1 MMEEGVNDLTKRI
14 DRIEYQM
21 REIMQGIVFL
31 YESMT
36 IEHSSPDS

>member
-1 MMEEGVNDLTKRI
+1 MEPELDDLTERI

-31 YESMT
+31 YESIAM
-36 IEHSSPDS
+36 EHGSPDS

>member
-1 MMEEGVNDLTKRI
+1 MEGGVNDLTRRI

-31 YESMT
+31 YECMAM
-36 IEHSSPDS
+36 EHSSSDS

>member
-1 MMEEGVNDLTKRI
+1 MENGLTDLTQRI

-31 YESMT
+31 YESLTM
-36 IEHSSPDS
+36 EYGLPEG

>member
-1 MMEEGVNDLTKRI
+1 MEGGVNDLTRRI

-31 YESMT
+31 YESMAM
-36 IEHSSPDS
+36 EHSSSDS

>member
-1 MMEEGVNDLTKRI
+1 MEAGLNDLTKRI

-31 YESMT
+31 YESMAL
-36 IEHSSPDS
+36 ESGSPDRR